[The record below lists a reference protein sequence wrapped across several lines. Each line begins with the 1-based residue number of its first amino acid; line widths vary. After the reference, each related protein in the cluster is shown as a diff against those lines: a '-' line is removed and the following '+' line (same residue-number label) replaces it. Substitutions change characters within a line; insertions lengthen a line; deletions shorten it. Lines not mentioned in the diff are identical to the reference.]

1 MNSVLDWAQAHPT
14 AVVGTAVTLLVTVT
28 LAARAVRKTTTRP
41 PAAVLVAAIGAL
53 VCTAY
58 SGDTS
63 WGFARDRLGMTAVE
77 ERSVMFLAAELAL
90 FSCALMARQNLR
102 TTGAPGTPGLLVWFI
117 TAVQVIP
124 AYAESGIVGG
134 TVRAVVGPVMAALL
148 WHLAM
153 GIELRQAKPG
163 TGSGSLPALLARE
176 LRERLL
182 SRLGLAVRD
191 RSAEQISRDRWTV
204 KAVGLAA
211 KLADTPPEGRGRAR
225 LSRRLSVAVGK
236 AQAGASV
243 EQRAKLL
250 DLLAARRHAA
260 SLATID
266 LASPWEDAVEVTVEQ
281 VQEER
286 KELPPA
292 PRPPVV
298 PAGVR
303 LLPLTARPVIN
314 SGPSPYRWDNIRG
327 RLVDNPEVVIPRAT
341 PWPWKDVSAGTGL
354 QGDDAL
360 KVTAAVPVQTTR
372 QVVTEVVTIT
382 PGELLKRAQRFDRDR
397 SSSTG
402 RHVTIAQLQD
412 EFNLSRRE
420 ATDLRRQVVTTEG
433 R

>member
-1 MNSVLDWAQAHPT
+1 MSSLLMWAQAHPLPT
-14 AVVGTAVTLLVTVT
+14 G
-28 LAARAVRKTTTRP
+28 LAAVLLLAALGLLARSGRKTAGRP
-41 PAAVLVAAIGAL
+41 PVAVLVASLAAMA
-53 VCTAY
+53 CTAY

-63 WGFARDRLGMTAVE
+63 WGFAEHRLHMTSTA
-77 ERSVMFLAAELAL
+77 ERGAMFAAAELAL
-90 FSCALMARQNLR
+90 FSCALMARQNLN
-102 TTGAPGTPGLLVWFI
+102 TQGAPGTPGVLVWFI
-117 TAVQVIP
+117 TGVQVIP
-124 AYAESGIVGG
+124 AYSESGFVGG

-153 GIELRQAKPG
+153 GIELRHAKPG
-163 TGSGSLPALLARE
+163 TDSASLPALLARE

-211 KLADTPPEGRGRAR
+211 KLADTPPQGRGRAR

-236 AQAGASV
+236 AQAGASA

-281 VQEER
+281 VPEER
-286 KELPPA
+286 RELPPA
-292 PRPPVV
+292 RPAVV

-303 LLPLTARPVIN
+303 LLPLATRRAPK
-314 SGPSPYRWDNIRG
+314 
-327 RLVDNPEVVIPRAT
+327 VVIPKVVR
-341 PWPWKDVSAGTGL
+341 WPWKDTATPEL
-354 QGDDAL
+354 DPLDL
-360 KVTAAVPVQTTR
+360 RPKMTAALPAQPAR
-372 QVVTEVVTIT
+372 EVVTQVIALT
-382 PGELLKRAQRFDRDR
+382 PGELLKRAQRLNRDR
-397 SSSTG
+397 SLVTG

-412 EFNLSRRE
+412 EFNLSRRD
-420 ATDLRRQVVTTEG
+420 ATELRRQVVTTEG

>member
-1 MNSVLDWAQAHPT
+1 MNPVLDWAHAHPT
-14 AVVGTAVTLLVTVT
+14 ALVGITVTLLVAVT
-28 LAARAVRKTTTRP
+28 LAARTVRKTTTRP
-41 PAAVLVAAIGAL
+41 PAAVLVAALGAL

-102 TTGAPGTPGLLVWFI
+102 TAGAPGTPGMLVWFI
-117 TAVQVIP
+117 TGVQVIP

-134 TVRAVVGPVMAALL
+134 TVRAVVGPIMAALL

-153 GIELRQAKPG
+153 GIELRHAKPG
-163 TGSGSLPALLARE
+163 ADSGSLPALLARE

-191 RSAEQISRDRWTV
+191 RTAEQISRDRWTV

-211 KLADTPPEGRGRAR
+211 KLADTPPGGRGRAR

-236 AQAGASV
+236 AQAGASA

-281 VQEER
+281 VPEAR

-292 PRPPVV
+292 RPLAV
-298 PAGVR
+298 PPGVR
-303 LLPLTARPVIN
+303 LLPLVSRP
-314 SGPSPYRWDNIRG
+314 GPR
-327 RLVDNPEVVIPRAT
+327 VVIPDVL
-341 PWPWKDVSAGTGL
+341 PWHWKDSSTGTGL
-354 QGDDAL
+354 EPGDAS
-360 KVTAAVPVQTTR
+360 KMTTAVPAQPAR

-382 PGELLKRAQRFDRDR
+382 PSELLKRAQRLDRDR
-397 SSSTG
+397 SSATG
-402 RHVTIAQLQD
+402 RRVTIPQLQD
-412 EFNLSRRE
+412 TFGLSRRE
-420 ATDLRRQVVTTEG
+420 ATELRRQVVTPEG

>member
-1 MNSVLDWAQAHPT
+1 MTSLLNWAQAHPT
-14 AVVGTAVTLLVTVT
+14 AVVGTTVTLLVAVT
-28 LAARAVRKTTTRP
+28 LAARTVRKSSTRP
-41 PAAVLVAAIGAL
+41 PAAVLVAALGAL

-63 WGFARDRLGMTAVE
+63 WGFARDRLGMSAVE

-102 TTGAPGTPGLLVWFI
+102 TTGAPGTPGMLVWFI
-117 TAVQVIP
+117 TGVQVIP
-124 AYAESGIVGG
+124 AYSESGIVGG
-134 TVRAVVGPVMAALL
+134 TVRAVVGPVLAALL

-153 GIELRQAKPG
+153 GIELRHAKPG
-163 TGSGSLPALLARE
+163 ADSGSLPALLARE

-182 SRLGLAVRD
+182 SRLGLAARD
-191 RSAEQISRDRWTV
+191 RTAEQISRDRWTV

-211 KLADTPPEGRGRAR
+211 KLADTPPAGRGRAR

-236 AQAGASV
+236 AQAGASP

-266 LASPWEDAVEVTVEQ
+266 LASPWEDAAEVTVEQ
-281 VQEER
+281 VPEER

-292 PRPPVV
+292 RPAVV

-303 LLPLTARPVIN
+303 LLPLTARPVTN
-314 SGPSPYRWDNIRG
+314 SSPSPYRWDRIRG
-327 RLVDNPEVVIPRAT
+327 RLVTAPEVVIPASLL
-341 PWPWKDVSAGTGL
+341 WHWKDVSAGTGL
-354 QGDDAL
+354 ERGDAS
-360 KVTAAVPVQTTR
+360 KVTAAVPAQPAR

-382 PGELLKRAQRFDRDR
+382 PGELLKRAQRLDRDR

-402 RHVTIAQLQD
+402 RRVTIGQLQD
-412 EFNLSRRE
+412 EFGLSRRE
-420 ATDLRRQVVTTEG
+420 ATELRRQVVTPEG

>member
-1 MNSVLDWAQAHPT
+1 MTSLQTWAHAHPT
-14 AVVGTAVTLLVTVT
+14 ALVGATVTLLIAVT
-28 LAARAVRKTTTRP
+28 LAARTVRKTTTRP
-41 PAAVLVAAIGAL
+41 PAAVLVAALGAL

-102 TTGAPGTPGLLVWFI
+102 TQGAPGTPGMLVWFI
-117 TAVQVIP
+117 TGVQVIP

-153 GIELRQAKPG
+153 GIELRHAKPG
-163 TGSGSLPALLARE
+163 ADSGSLPALLARE

-191 RSAEQISRDRWTV
+191 RTAEQISRDRWTV

-211 KLADTPPEGRGRAR
+211 KLADTSPGGRGRAR

-236 AQAGASV
+236 AQAGASA

-260 SLATID
+260 SLATMD
-266 LASPWEDAVEVTVEQ
+266 LASPWQDAVEVTVEQ
-281 VQEER
+281 VPEER

-292 PRPPVV
+292 RPPVV
-298 PAGVR
+298 PPCVR
-303 LLPLTARPVIN
+303 LLPLVSRP
-314 SGPSPYRWDNIRG
+314 GPR
-327 RLVDNPEVVIPRAT
+327 VVIPESL
-341 PWPWKDVSAGTGL
+341 PWHWKDTSGGTGL
-354 QGDDAL
+354 ERGDAS
-360 KVTAAVPVQTTR
+360 KMTTAVAAQPGR

-382 PGELLKRAQRFDRDR
+382 ASELLKRAQRLDRDR
-397 SSSTG
+397 SSATG
-402 RHVTIAQLQD
+402 RRVTISQLQD
-412 EFNLSRRE
+412 EFGLSRRE
-420 ATDLRRQVVTTEG
+420 ATELRRQVVTPEG

>member
-1 MNSVLDWAQAHPT
+1 MSTLTAWAQAHPLPAGIA
-14 AVVGTAVTLLVTVT
+14 AVLLV
-28 LAARAVRKTTTRP
+28 AAVALPLLRSGRGRGTGRTPV
-41 PAAVLVAAIGAL
+41 AVLVASLAAMA
-53 VCTAY
+53 CTAY
-58 SGDTS
+58 SADTS
-63 WGFARDRLGMTAVE
+63 WRFAEHRLDMTSAT
-77 ERSVMFLAAELAL
+77 ERGAMFAAAELAL
-90 FSCALMARQNLR
+90 FSCALMARQNLNVQ
-102 TTGAPGTPGLLVWFI
+102 GAPGTPGILVWFI
-117 TAVQVIP
+117 TGVQVIP
-124 AYAESGIVGG
+124 AYSESGFVGG

-153 GIELRQAKPG
+153 GIELRHAKPG
-163 TGSGSLPALLARE
+163 ADSASLPALLARE

-211 KLADTPPEGRGRAR
+211 KLADTAPGARGRAR

-236 AQAGASV
+236 AQAGASA

-281 VQEER
+281 EPPER
-286 KELPPA
+286 RELPPA
-292 PRPPVV
+292 PRP
-298 PAGVR
+298 
-303 LLPLTARPVIN
+303 
-314 SGPSPYRWDNIRG
+314 
-327 RLVDNPEVVIPRAT
+327 VVIPESV
-341 PWPWKDVSAGTGL
+341 PWHWKDDSAGTGL
-354 QGDDAL
+354 QGDDAP
-360 KVTAAVPVQTTR
+360 KMTAAVPVHAPR
-372 QVVTEVVTIT
+372 EVVTQVIALT
-382 PGELLKRAQRFDRDR
+382 PSELLKRAQRLDRDR

-402 RHVTIAQLQD
+402 RRVTIAQLQD

-420 ATDLRRQVVTTEG
+420 ATELRRQVVTTEG

>member
-14 AVVGTAVTLLVTVT
+14 AVVGATVTLLVAVT

-102 TTGAPGTPGLLVWFI
+102 TTGAPGTPGMLVWFI

-134 TVRAVVGPVMAALL
+134 TVRAVVGPIMAALL

-153 GIELRQAKPG
+153 GIELRHAKPG
-163 TGSGSLPALLARE
+163 TDSGSLPALLARE
-176 LRERLL
+176 ARERLL

-191 RSAEQISRDRWTV
+191 RTAEQISRDRWTV

-211 KLADTPPEGRGRAR
+211 KLADTPAKGRGRAR

-266 LASPWEDAVEVTVEQ
+266 LASPWANRVDIDTVA
-281 VQEER
+281 EER
-286 KELPPA
+286 LALPPA
-292 PRPPVV
+292 RPAVV

-314 SGPSPYRWDNIRG
+314 SGPTPYRWDNIRG
-327 RLVDNPEVVIPRAT
+327 RLVTNPEVVIPKSLPRH
-341 PWPWKDVSAGTGL
+341 WKDVSGGTGL
-354 QGDDAL
+354 EPGDAS
-360 KVTAAVPVQTTR
+360 KMTAAVPVQTTR

-382 PGELLKRAQRFDRDR
+382 PGELLKRAQRLDRNW
-397 SSSTG
+397 SSTTG
-402 RHVTIAQLQD
+402 RRVTIAQLQD
-412 EFNLSRRE
+412 EFGLSRRE
-420 ATDLRRQVVTTEG
+420 AADLRRQVVTTEG

>member
-1 MNSVLDWAQAHPT
+1 MNSVLTWVDSHPAPT
-14 AVVGTAVTLLVTVT
+14 IGAAVLLLAVGALALL
-28 LAARAVRKTTTRP
+28 RSRRRP
-41 PAAVLVAAIGAL
+41 GQRTPAAVVVAALGAL

-102 TTGAPGTPGLLVWFI
+102 TQGAPGTPGLLVWFI
-117 TAVQVIP
+117 TGVQVIP
-124 AYAESGIVGG
+124 AYSESGIVGG

-153 GIELRQAKPG
+153 GIELRH
-163 TGSGSLPALLARE
+163 GSGGDSNSLPALIARE
-176 LRERLL
+176 LRERFL

-191 RSAEQISRDRWTV
+191 RTAEQISRDRWTV

-211 KLADTPPEGRGRAR
+211 KLATLKGDRGRAR
-225 LSRRLSVAVGK
+225 IERRLSVAVGK
-236 AQAGASV
+236 AQAGASE
-243 EQRAKLL
+243 EQRHKLL

-281 VQEER
+281 VLEER

-292 PRPPVV
+292 SRPLVV
-298 PAGVR
+298 PPGVR

-314 SGPSPYRWDNIRG
+314 SGPSPYRWDRIRG
-327 RLVDNPEVVIPRAT
+327 RLVTGPEMVIPELVPRH
-341 PWPWKDVSAGTGL
+341 WKDASGGTGL
-354 QGDDAL
+354 ERGDAS
-360 KVTAAVPVQTTR
+360 KMTAAAPLQTSR

-382 PGELLKRAQRFDRDR
+382 PNELLKRAQRLDRER
-397 SSSTG
+397 SSAAG
-402 RHVTIAQLQD
+402 RRVTIGQLQD
-412 EFNLSRRE
+412 TFGLSRRE
-420 ATDLRRQVVTTEG
+420 AAELRRQVVSPEG